1 MPKFTKKLIEIFL
14 VFVFLFPKAAY
25 SSLSCSDF
33 CSYDN
38 FFMKNYQKLN
48 EYLNPSAERLIIF
61 NMLYEA
67 YSIKFKTL
75 DYERDYLIKT
85 LQNEEYEACCNEIWK
100 ELRNI
105 NEIAI
110 EEYDSFLDDLNFELC
125 EDETSEFKFIKKH
138 KKKYRKELK
147 KLISKNC
154 KQ

>member
-1 MPKFTKKLIEIFL
+1 MPKFLKITVKILL
-14 VFVFLFPKAAY
+14 VFVFLFPKTAY
-25 SSLSCSDF
+25 SKLCCPDF
-33 CSYDN
+33 CSYND
-38 FFMKNYQKLN
+38 FFMENYQKLN
-48 EYLNPSAERLIIF
+48 EHLNPSEKRLIIF

-67 YSIKFKTL
+67 YSVKFKTL
-75 DYERDYLIKT
+75 DYERENLIKA
-85 LQNEEYEACCNEIWK
+85 LENEEYEACCKEIQK

-110 EEYDSFLDDLNFELC
+110 EEYDSFLADLNFELC
-125 EDETSEFKFIKKH
+125 EDETSELRFIKKH